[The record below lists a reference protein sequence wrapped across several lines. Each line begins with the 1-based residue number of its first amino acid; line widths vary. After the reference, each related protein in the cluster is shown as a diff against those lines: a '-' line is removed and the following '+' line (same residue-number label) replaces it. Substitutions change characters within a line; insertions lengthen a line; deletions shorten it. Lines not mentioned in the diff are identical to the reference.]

1 MDSHRFFGHFE
12 GMSERQKYSWSFHPI
27 ETDAGRDRNPH
38 SPSLWKKGGC
48 ERCHAV
54 VRCVAYFG
62 DRRSSSKRGIGG
74 GTIGAGR
81 RTEPNRVMN
90 LFSLPYPAVWK

>member
-38 SPSLWKKGGC
+38 SPSLWEKGGV
-48 ERCHAV
+48 RAV
-54 VRCVAYFG
+54 PCGSAMRSVF
-62 DRRSSSKRGIGG
+62 RRS
-74 GTIGAGR
+74 T
-81 RTEPNRVMN
+81 VV
-90 LFSLPYPAVWK
+90 L